1 MVVGTAAVIGT
12 TLVVCSN
19 RTRAAAR
26 KEGSV
31 GETVLQAHPRRS
43 SPDRAAT
50 PGLARRVL
58 ESLARRRSPGSI
70 LCYHG
75 IARSAPVR
83 SIHVSPEELAEA
95 VAVLRRVAT
104 PVPLREIVERVR
116 AGRSTAGLVA
126 LTFDDAYVSVAT
138 EAADFLQREAVPIT
152 LFVVT
157 QAARDGARFWWDRLE
172 SLAYGLDRETWRRL
186 LDRLAVPDRY
196 RTESGDGAVRFA
208 RLRAWVLRHHAGREP
223 PGLADAEAELEA
235 GLDTGT
241 VGAAGTGAG
250 GIAAAGG
257 DRAMTFGDRRL
268 AYRGSAMAL
277 RDRAMTFDE
286 LDRFVASGLVDVGV
300 HTVTHA
306 ALPLLPDEE
315 VREEVRACYAG
326 LRERWPGA
334 VPVLAAPY
342 GLVDERVV
350 RLAREAGMAASLT
363 LSDNTLSVTGP
374 GGGIPRLGMSRGD
387 PPWKLSLRCAG
398 IAERVRKWRTG
409 RVDASPELPA

>member
-1 MVVGTAAVIGT
+1 MVRLLIHRGAESAATAVGGAAKG
-12 TLVVCSN
+12 
-19 RTRAAAR
+19 

-31 GETVLQAHPRRS
+31 RETVLEAQPRRS
-43 SPDRAAT
+43 SPDRGAS

-58 ESLARRRSPGSI
+58 EALARRRLPGAI

-75 IARSAPVR
+75 IARNAPAR
-83 SIHVSPEELAEA
+83 SIHVSPEELVAA
-95 VAVLRRVAT
+95 VALLRRVAT
-104 PVPLREIVERVR
+104 LVPLREIVERVR
-116 AGRSTAGLVA
+116 TGRSTAGLVA
-126 LTFDDAYVSVAT
+126 LTFDDAYVSVAA
-138 EAADFLQREAVPIT
+138 EAADFVQRETVPIT

-172 SLAYGLDRETWRRL
+172 SLAHGLDGEAWRRL
-186 LDRLAVPDRY
+186 LDGLAVPDGY

-223 PGLADAEAELEA
+223 PGLADAVAEFEA
-235 GLDTGT
+235 GLEN
-241 VGAAGTGAG
+241 GTGGTPGTAVDGIDVAG
-250 GIAAAGG
+250 G
-257 DRAMTFGDRRL
+257 
-268 AYRGSAMAL
+268 
-277 RDRAMTFDE
+277 DRAMTFDE
-286 LDRFVASGLVDVGV
+286 LDRIIASGLVDVGV

-315 VREEVRACYAG
+315 AQEEVRVCYSA

-334 VPVLAAPY
+334 VPVLAVPY

-363 LSDNTLSVTGP
+363 LSDNTVAVTGP

-387 PPWKLSLRCAG
+387 PLWKLPLRCAG
-398 IAERVRKWRTG
+398 VAERVRKWRTG
-409 RVDASPELPA
+409 RVDAGPELPG